1 MDVINL
7 RLIPAINAAGELFE
21 SGKFFLPQLMASAE
35 TVKLGFDA
43 VKSAAEK
50 GSVSSKG
57 SIILATVKGDIHD
70 IGKNIVKLLLNNY
83 GYEVIDLGRDVPLEA
98 VVREA
103 KDRGVKLVGLSAL
116 MTTTVKAME
125 ETVRALRGK
134 VRQYVVSNGT
144 VTAQSKKLCL
154 SGLGALMDSIF
165 LSEQLGAEKPSRAFF
180 DAVFQSLGEN
190 CRHTSMIVGDSL
202 TSDILGGMNAG
213 IRTCWYNPDGLP
225 APEGYRI
232 DEQICDLRQVIALV
246 K

>member
-1 MDVINL
+1 MKISSVLWDVDGTL
-7 RLIPAINAAGELFE
+7 LDFKAAE
-21 SGKFFLPQLMASAE
+21 SA
-35 TVKLGFDA
+35 A
-43 VKSAAEK
+43 VKSLFAEFGMGSCTDEMVRRYSVINDGLWKQLERGEIGRQEVLIRRFEIFFAEIGADPGLAEAFNQKYQHRLGDTIVPK
-50 GSVSSKG
+50 GNS
-57 SIILATVKGDIHD
+57 L
-70 IGKNIVKLLLNNY
+70 
-83 GYEVIDLGRDVPLEA
+83 
-98 VVREA
+98 
-103 KDRGVKLVGLSAL
+103 
-116 MTTTVKAME
+116 

-165 LSEQLGAEKPSRAFF
+165 LSEQLGAEKPSRVFF